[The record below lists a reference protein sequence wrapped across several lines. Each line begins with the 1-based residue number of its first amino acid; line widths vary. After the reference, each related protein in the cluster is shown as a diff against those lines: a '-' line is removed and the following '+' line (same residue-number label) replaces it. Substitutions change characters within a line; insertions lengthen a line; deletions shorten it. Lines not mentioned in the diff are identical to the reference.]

1 MPRISL
7 DTMPETAGP
16 RGESHPRTALVTGS
30 TSGIGLA
37 IAKGLA
43 EHGYRVLM
51 HARNEERGALPLA
64 QAREAGADIDLI
76 TGDLAV
82 QDDVRR
88 MGHEVLRRY
97 PVLDV
102 LVHNA
107 GVYHPQR
114 KVTPDGIEETFAVN
128 HLAPFLLT
136 RIVQPA
142 LERAVEVH
150 GEARIVTV
158 ASSAN
163 LVARF
168 EPSDPEM
175 ARRRYVGWSQY
186 ANSKLMNIL
195 WTRRLAVTLPDGI
208 TANTYHPGAVRT
220 GLPRDTRFV
229 ALLFDAFGISTEKGA
244 DTGIWLATDPALRGE
259 SGGHY
264 ARRRAGLRAPAAKDD
279 ELAEALWVR
288 SEGYVSEP

>member
-1 MPRISL
+1 MPSRSGP
-7 DTMPETAGP
+7 PEEGP
-16 RGESHPRTALVTGS
+16 RRTALVTGS

-37 IAKGLA
+37 IARGLA
-43 EHGYRVLM
+43 ERGLRVVM
-51 HARNEERGALPLA
+51 HARSEERGALPLA
-64 QAREAGADIDLI
+64 TTRAATHDDVHLV
-76 TGDLAV
+76 TGDLGR

-88 MGHEVLRRY
+88 MGREVLQRH

-136 RIVQPA
+136 QIVQPA
-142 LERAVEVH
+142 LERAVAEN
-150 GEARIVTV
+150 GEGRIVTV
-158 ASSAN
+158 ASTAN

-168 EPSDPEM
+168 DPADPEM
-175 ARRRYVGWSQY
+175 ARRRYVGWLQY

-195 WTRRLAVTLPDGI
+195 WTRRVAATLPDGI

-244 DTGIWLATDPALRGE
+244 DTGIWLATVPGLKGA

-264 ARRRAGLRAPAAKDD
+264 TRRRAGRRSRAAKSDA
-279 ELAEALWVR
+279 LAEALWR
-288 SEGYVSEP
+288 LSEERVSHPEVSF